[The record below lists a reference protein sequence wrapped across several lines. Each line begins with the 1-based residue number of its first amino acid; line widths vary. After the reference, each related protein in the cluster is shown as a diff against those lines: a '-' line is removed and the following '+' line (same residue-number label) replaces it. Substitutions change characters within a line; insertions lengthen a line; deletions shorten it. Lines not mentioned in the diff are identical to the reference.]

1 MQSTISIDQ
10 NSPNNSTLSSTGFWQ
25 NVRAILAPYWYP
37 TQPGGRAFSA
47 VMRSWAMLVLLIVLI
62 ALLVGIN
69 AFNSFVYRYL
79 IDVIIKDK
87 DVNKFIDT
95 LWLFVAVLVGIT
107 LLVGFSKFVRKQIAL
122 DWYQWLNNHILEK
135 YLSNRAYYKI
145 NFKSDVD
152 NPDQR
157 ISQELSPLTKNALSF
172 SAVFLEKVLE
182 MSVFLVILWSLSRWV
197 AVIVVIYTVVGNL
210 IALYLTQELN
220 KINKDQIGF
229 EADYTYSLTHIRN
242 HAESIAFFQ
251 GEDKELNIVMRRFK
265 NIFQT
270 TQRKINWERNQDFFN
285 RGYQAVLQIFPLII
299 FGSLHLKG
307 EIDFGEISQA
317 SIACNFFSGAVA
329 ELIAEFGTSG
339 RLNSYIDRLAE
350 FTNALDAVIKQ
361 PENVSTIK
369 TIEDNRLAFENVT
382 LETPDYEQVIVE
394 KLSLTV
400 QPGEGLLIV
409 GPSGRGKSSL
419 LRAIAGLWNAGT
431 GRLVRPPLEDMLFL
445 PQRPYIILG
454 SLRDQLLYP
463 HTTREMSDRELEA
476 VLEEVNLQN
485 LLPRIQG
492 FDKEVPWE
500 NILSLG
506 EQQRLAFARLV
517 VSRPRFTILDE
528 ATSALDLKNE
538 GNLYEQLQQS
548 QATFISVGHRESL
561 FNYHSWV
568 LELTDNSKWRLVSMS
583 DYQRQKAIVIPP
595 PENSQNTINNP
606 PEISTQNMAKKSE
619 EISSDNPPEI
629 PAQNIVE
636 ISVISP
642 ANSPQISSQNI
653 GEISAEVS
661 SNAGLSHK
669 EMQQLTDYQISSIRS
684 MASQRKT
691 VTTKDGVVY
700 YYNKDPKVLK
710 WLRL

>member
-1 MQSTISIDQ
+1 MQSPISIDK
-10 NSPNNSTLSSTGFWQ
+10 NSTNNSAPSYKQFWE
-25 NVRAILAPYWYP
+25 NIRSIAAPYWYP
-37 TQPGGRAFSA
+37 TQPGGRAFSD
-47 VMRSWAMLVLLIVLI
+47 VMRSWAMLILLILLI
-62 ALLVGIN
+62 TMLVGVTV
-69 AFNSFVYRYL
+69 FNSFVSRQL
-79 IDVIIKDK
+79 VDVITRDRDIS
-87 DVNKFIDT
+87 KFVDI
-95 LWLFVAVLVGIT
+95 LLLYSAALVAVT
-107 LLVGFSKFVRKQIAL
+107 LLLGISRFVRKQIAL
-122 DWYQWLNNHILEK
+122 DWYEWLNNHILEK

-145 NFKSDVD
+145 NFKSDID

-157 ISQELSPLTKNALSF
+157 ISQELSPLTRNALSF

-182 MSVFLVILWSLSRWV
+182 MLLFLIVLWSLSRWV
-197 AVIVVIYTVVGNL
+197 AIIVVVYTIVGNL

-220 KINKDQIGF
+220 RINQEEIGF
-229 EADYTYSLTHIRN
+229 EGDYTYSLNHIRN

-251 GEDKELNIVMRRFK
+251 GEEQESNIVLRRFK
-265 NIFQT
+265 NIVKSRK
-270 TQRKINWERNQDFFN
+270 RKINWERNQDFYN
-285 RGYQAVLQIFPLII
+285 RGYQAVLQIFPYII
-299 FGSLHLKG
+299 FAPLYIRG

-317 SIACNFFSGAVA
+317 SIACSFFANAMA
-329 ELIAEFGTSG
+329 ELIAEFGSSG
-339 RLNSYIDRLAE
+339 RITSYIDRLAE
-350 FTNALDAVIKQ
+350 FTDALDAVIKQ
-361 PENVSTIK
+361 PGNVSTIK

-382 LETPDYEQVIVE
+382 LQTPDYEEAIVE
-394 KLSLTV
+394 RLSLSV

-419 LRAIAGLWNAGT
+419 LRAIAGLWNAGS

-454 SLRDQLLYP
+454 TLREQLLYP

-476 VLEEVNLQN
+476 VLQQVNLQN
-485 LLPRIQG
+485 LLPRIEG

-538 GNLYEQLQQS
+538 GHLYEQLQETKT
-548 QATFISVGHRESL
+548 TFISVGHRESL
-561 FNYHSWV
+561 FNYHQWV
-568 LELTDNSKWRLVSMS
+568 LELTDNSKWRLVSIS

-595 PENSQNTINNP
+595 EENPPNTI
-606 PEISTQNMAKKSE
+606 
-619 EISSDNPPEI
+619 DNPPAI
-629 PAQNIVE
+629 PDQNIIE

-642 ANSPQISSQNI
+642 ENPPETPSQDVQ
-653 GEISAEVS
+653 ISAELSPENPPETPSQDVQIS
-661 SNAGLSHK
+661 AAPGATVGLSHK
-669 EMQQLTDYQISSIRS
+669 EMQQLTDYQITSIRS
-684 MASQRKT
+684 MASQGKT